1 MNTMKLLLVIFVCYF
16 SVFLS
21 AQSICNQ
28 NGNLIIYSN
37 YDGGIVTINVD
48 QNIPNLKIGICTYE
62 PVQVTLTGQYLGN
75 VTQVIYGGF
84 NSTQGNNNCNLGD
97 FPTSISGV
105 NASLISINTAPPVG
119 LENPNGNNLL
129 VGTAGNCS
137 STQNAGGGNTPDQ
150 VVYYFLQATG
160 GTFYAHFTQY
170 SCWLNQTYN
179 VSAGGNC
186 CVTPSV
192 NCQTPIANAG
202 NSATICSGSAV
213 NLGIQPSSNP
223 SYQYSWFP
231 TEGLNNPNIA
241 NPIASPTTNTTYTL
255 TVINGDVSCSASAS
269 VDVTVETPQPV
280 SISVNGS
287 LDLCGNETVELIASP
302 NFSSYQW
309 SNNSSSNAIVVSTS
323 GTYSVSAQTSF
334 GCIAISDS
342 VEVTANNNPSAI
354 FTFNQIDNYNV
365 QFISTDLSA
374 TSWVWDFGS
383 GNTSTEANPIYNF
396 PFDNIWP
403 VSLIVNNECGADTLN
418 ELVNV
423 IKNSIADMANFS
435 FNLLYQ
441 NDKLLLTGNSSIPQS
456 YSIELLSMSGQLIE
470 KRSLQLNKD
479 WQVEIPVQEF
489 TPGLY
494 FLSITS
500 ESGKKTKRLL
510 ID

>member
-1 MNTMKLLLVIFVCYF
+1 MKLLLLILACCF
-16 SVFLS
+16 SGFLS
-21 AQSICNQ
+21 AQSVCNE

-62 PVQVTLTGQYLGN
+62 PVQVTLTGPFVGN

-84 NSTQGNNNCNLGD
+84 NSTQGNNNCGLGD

-105 NASLISINTAPPVG
+105 DASIISINTAPPVG

-129 VGTAGNCS
+129 IGTAGNCS

-160 GTFYAHFTQY
+160 GIFYAHFTQY

-192 NCQTPIANAG
+192 NCQTPIADAG
-202 NSATICSGSAV
+202 ISATICSGNSV
-213 NLGIQPSSNP
+213 NLGAQPSSNP
-223 SYQYSWFP
+223 NYQYSWFP

-255 TVINGDVSCSASAS
+255 TVINGDISCSASAS
-269 VDVTVETPQPV
+269 VDVSVETPQPV
-280 SISVNGS
+280 TISVNGS
-287 LDLCGNETVELIASP
+287 LDLCGNETVELIASS
-302 NFSSYQW
+302 NFNSYQW
-309 SNNSSSNAIVVSTS
+309 SNNAVSNAIVVSLE

-342 VEVTANNNPSAI
+342 VEVTTANNPSAT
-354 FTFNQIDNYNV
+354 FNFNQIDNYNV
-365 QFISTDLSA
+365 QFTSTDLSS
-374 TSWVWDFGS
+374 TSWLWDFGS
-383 GNTSTEANPIYNF
+383 GNTSTDANPIYNF

-403 VSLIVNNECGADTLN
+403 VSLIVSNECGSDTLN

-423 IKNSIADMANFS
+423 IKNGFDEMGNFS
-435 FNLLYQ
+435 FNLFYQ
-441 NDKLLLTGNSSIPQS
+441 NDKLLLTGNSTFPQN
-456 YSIELLSMSGQLIE
+456 YTIELLNISGQLIE
-470 KRSLQLNKD
+470 KRFMQLNKD
-479 WQVEIPVQEF
+479 WQFEIPVQHY

-494 FLSITS
+494 FLNIAS
-500 ESGKKTKRLL
+500 ETGRKTKRLM